1 MFLTRRQTANE
12 QQGPRLQGTPQI
24 KGALLLRRCDE
35 LCCLL
40 PEGSG
45 SLAGLAFKAGNE
57 MPALV
62 VDAAESKGVAS
73 AKRCPSRSH
82 CDHGALLA
90 FPGSF

>member
-1 MFLTRRQTANE
+1 MSSKDLTFRE
-12 QQGPRLQGTPQI
+12 PPQI
-24 KGALLLRRCDE
+24 KGALLLKRQDG
-35 LCCLL
+35 LCCLF

-45 SLAGLAFKAGNE
+45 SLAGVAFKAGNE

-73 AKRCPSRSH
+73 AKQCPSRSH
-82 CDHGALLA
+82 HGHGALLA